1 MPEYFRYLE
10 RQKQVSG
17 QSMYDRSGQL
27 ERAGGRRKHCRFPV
41 VFAVCF
47 QRRRNDRL
55 DSHFCASATARSKA
69 RCVPRHEL
77 ASPTLATKVIV
88 PGVRTLA

>member
-27 ERAGGRRKHCRFPV
+27 ERAGEEGDTADFRWFLPF
-41 VFAVCF
+41 VFSAGATIG
-47 QRRRNDRL
+47 L
-55 DSHFCASATARSKA
+55 IHFCASATARSKA

-88 PGVRTLA
+88 PGVRTFA